1 MAHYSFINIENLVVE
16 VITGINED
24 DTETLPENYAS
35 WEEYYETQRDGLV
48 CKRTSYNTLGG
59 EHLLDGTPFRGNYA
73 GIGFT
78 YDPDNDVFYAQ
89 QPFPS
94 WILNE
99 TTWIWDP
106 PVEYPEYD
114 EDDPKFYEW
123 NEEDQTWDV
132 VNAE

>member
-1 MAHYSFINIENLVVE
+1 MAHYSFINTENLVVE

-78 YDPDNDVFYAQ
+78 YDPVNDVFYAQ

>member
-78 YDPDNDVFYAQ
+78 YDPVNDVFYAQ

>member
-1 MAHYSFINIENLVVE
+1 MAHYGFIDNDNIVVE
-16 VITGINED
+16 VITGKDES
-24 DTETLPENYAS
+24 DTENLPEGFDS
-35 WEEYYETQRDGLV
+35 WEAYYETKRDGLT
-48 CKRTSYNTLGG
+48 CKRTSYNTMANQ
-59 EHLLDGTPFRGNYA
+59 HLNDGTPFRGNYA

-78 YDPDNDVFYAQ
+78 YDPVNDVFYAQ

>member
-1 MAHYSFINIENLVVE
+1 MAHYSFINTENLVVE

-78 YDPDNDVFYAQ
+78 YDSVNDVFYPQ

>member
-1 MAHYSFINIENLVVE
+1 MAHYSFINTENLVVE

-24 DTETLPENYAS
+24 DKETLPENYAS
-35 WEEYYETQRDGLV
+35 WEEFYETQRDGLV

-78 YDPDNDVFYAQ
+78 YDPVNDVFYAQ

-114 EDDPKFYEW
+114 ENDPKFYEW

>member
-1 MAHYSFINIENLVVE
+1 MAHYSFINTENLVVE

-24 DTETLPENYAS
+24 DTESLPENYAS

-78 YDPDNDVFYAQ
+78 YDPVNDVFYAQ

>member
-1 MAHYSFINIENLVVE
+1 MAHYSFINTENLVVE

-78 YDPDNDVFYAQ
+78 YDPVNDVFYAQ

-94 WILNE
+94 WKLNE

>member
-1 MAHYSFINIENLVVE
+1 MAHYSFINTENLVVE

-73 GIGFT
+73 VIGFT
-78 YDPDNDVFYAQ
+78 YDPVNDVFYAQ

>member
-1 MAHYSFINIENLVVE
+1 MAHYSFINTENLVVE

-24 DTETLPENYAS
+24 DKETLPENYAS
-35 WEEYYETQRDGLV
+35 WEEFYETQRDGLV

-78 YDPDNDVFYAQ
+78 YDPVNDVFYAQ

>member
-1 MAHYSFINIENLVVE
+1 MAHYSFINTENLVVE

-78 YDPDNDVFYAQ
+78 YDPVNDVFYAQ

-94 WILNE
+94 WILHE

>member
-1 MAHYSFINIENLVVE
+1 MAHYSFINTENLVVE

-78 YDPDNDVFYAQ
+78 YDPVNDVFYAQ

-114 EDDPKFYEW
+114 ENDPKFYEW